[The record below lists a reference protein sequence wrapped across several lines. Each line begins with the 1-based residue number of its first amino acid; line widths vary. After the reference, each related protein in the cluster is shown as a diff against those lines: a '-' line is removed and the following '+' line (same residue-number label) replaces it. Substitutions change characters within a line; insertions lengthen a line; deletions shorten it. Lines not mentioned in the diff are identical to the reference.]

1 MGQSPHVGAFNQEQ
15 IEILEKAMLRA
26 WEVIAYTDDIPDTP
40 VDRKLLASCIIDA
53 AMTGEENHIKLA
65 NDAIFRF
72 RVHKGGERVRAR
84 K

>member
-1 MGQSPHVGAFNQEQ
+1 
-15 IEILEKAMLRA
+15 
-26 WEVIAYTDDIPDTP
+26 
-40 VDRKLLASCIIDA
+40 
-53 AMTGEENHIKLA
+53 MTGEENHIKLA